1 MIFVSDLLIIKCSL
15 TAAIPHKSE
24 FRLWSGEYS
33 AKHFAEC
40 EERYTRLDSIHRI
53 TTTAPKPYCKIM
65 FENSNNKPVDLSAPS
80 PQGLISLKEQGAIW
94 SARRAENGEGYGFT
108 GVI

>member
-1 MIFVSDLLIIKCSL
+1 
-15 TAAIPHKSE
+15 
-24 FRLWSGEYS
+24 
-33 AKHFAEC
+33 
-40 EERYTRLDSIHRI
+40 
-53 TTTAPKPYCKIM
+53 M
-65 FENSNNKPVDLSAPS
+65 FENSHNKPADLSAPS

>member
-1 MIFVSDLLIIKCSL
+1 MLVKPRPFLTKVNSGCGLVNILRSISQNAKNDILAWIAFTASLQQRLNHTAKLCLRIVIISPQ
-15 TAAIPHKSE
+15 TS
-24 FRLWSGEYS
+24 SS
-33 AKHFAEC
+33 
-40 EERYTRLDSIHRI
+40 
-53 TTTAPKPYCKIM
+53 
-65 FENSNNKPVDLSAPS
+65 S